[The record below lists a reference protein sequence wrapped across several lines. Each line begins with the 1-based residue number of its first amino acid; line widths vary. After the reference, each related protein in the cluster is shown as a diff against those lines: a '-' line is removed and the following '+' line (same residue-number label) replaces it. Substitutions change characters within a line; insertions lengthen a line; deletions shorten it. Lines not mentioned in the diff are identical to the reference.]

1 MLVYQRV
8 TFFFGFGTR
17 PCGAKSVSFGEAVQ
31 SARHRREWTSR
42 IAWYV
47 QCIVDSTYFLS
58 EINIWV
64 DQILRNNNY
73 TKSHIKKNYCG
84 KFSRHFTF
92 VEVDFESTQVFT
104 VPISSITDA
113 LHPPRD
119 KVMAAAN
126 VGGFA
131 EASRCFTQSRSFPW
145 MMTVLMGSK
154 SNMSRT
160 YLVGSL
166 EHGFYIFPYIG
177 NIYWE

>member
-31 SARHRREWTSR
+31 SARHSREWTSR

-73 TKSHIKKNYCG
+73 TKSHIKK
-84 KFSRHFTF
+84 KLLWKVQQTF
-92 VEVDFESTQVFT
+92 HLCWSGFWVNTGFHRAHIFHHRCAPSAPRQSDGCRECRWLRGGLPLFHP
-104 VPISSITDA
+104 VPLFPVNDDRADGVKEQHVKNIS
-113 LHPPRD
+113 
-119 KVMAAAN
+119 
-126 VGGFA
+126 G
-131 EASRCFTQSRSFPW
+131 W
-145 MMTVLMGSK
+145 
-154 SNMSRT
+154 
-160 YLVGSL
+160 
-166 EHGFYIFPYIG
+166 
-177 NIYWE
+177 